1 MGVEKI
7 LPGKVEAAKAS
18 AKEERGDEEQ
28 LAGALAAIA
37 RGDTAALAD
46 VWELMARELYALALW
61 RSGSREDAA
70 DVVQDV
76 FVKLAKLGPGLAR
89 VARPRSYLLAMA
101 HRAAVDRR
109 RRRRPTVSLDEAFL
123 LPADGQPAAEGCRLN
138 LALSA
143 LPAAQREAVFLR
155 HWGDLSWR
163 EIAAVTGVPTFT
175 AASRYRLAIGRLRA
189 MLGVEP

>member
-1 MGVEKI
+1 MGVENT
-7 LPGKVEAAKAS
+7 LPGNVDEVTAS
-18 AKEERGDEEQ
+18 ATKDRRDEER

-46 VWELMARELYALALW
+46 VWDLMARKLYALALW
-61 RSGSREDAA
+61 HSGSREDAA

-76 FVKLAKLGPGLAR
+76 FVKLARLGPELAR
-89 VARPRSYLLAMA
+89 IARPRSYLLTMA

-138 LALSA
+138 RALSA

-155 HWGDLSWR
+155 HWEEMSWR